1 MIKIHG
7 LTQGQKEMLDIIW
20 SFDEPR
26 DLQNFIETLD
36 EREQLEYNT
45 LSRLVI
51 MAVIDQHTEKM
62 TDFPEALNIIKRV
75 M

>member
-7 LTQGQKEMLDIIW
+7 LTREQVEMLDIIW
-20 SFDEPR
+20 SFDEPD

-51 MAVIDQHTEKM
+51 MAVIDQHTDTM
-62 TDFPEALNIIKRV
+62 TEFPEALNIIKRV

>member
-7 LTQGQKEMLDIIW
+7 LTQGQIEMLDIIW